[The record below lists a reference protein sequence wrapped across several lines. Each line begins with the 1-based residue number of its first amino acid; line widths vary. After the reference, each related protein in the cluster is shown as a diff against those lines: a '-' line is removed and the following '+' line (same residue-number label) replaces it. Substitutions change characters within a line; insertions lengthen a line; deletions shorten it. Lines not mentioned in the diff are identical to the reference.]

1 MRQRILATSNVA
13 QLTGVM
19 KLVAASK
26 LKGVE
31 TRLMAGRP
39 FGEGLMNSV
48 SFKIEVDPEHP
59 DYNHD
64 VATTEPKK
72 VMFMVVTT
80 DRGLCG
86 GVNSQII
93 RAARTEYKRYTDAGH
108 DCSVRDSPACQR
120 CGCVRGARPSSAY
133 LCFGRQMFVLG
144 EKGRSGLFRTHANS
158 LVRVVD
164 NAFDKD
170 VTFNL
175 AAAIAGYAVEE
186 DFNEMIMLYNH
197 YENPARF
204 AVTCRSFPKI
214 SGLRTLSL
222 FVHSRH
228 SCLCRGCGPHAWL
241 SACCVWPP
249 LTGHD
254 VIGLRACF
262 HRNSR
267 GPSPRHLPQLGGRA
281 RGQRG
286 GLGEHGGVRYGRLPV
301 RRPAR
306 VAVLRNGV
314 ADDCHGQCYQ
324 QRHGDGGALHVV
336 VQPRSPGKD
345 YHGACGDYLRRRV
358 AQLWHGGGLSCGNR
372 CSVVWSCCSLVF
384 GARGKRWPRVAGVC
398 SCECEALRHRS
409 LVFIMLCCGECSV
422 DGHLVFLHGWA
433 GCDMPFAAASVA
445 AMHSV
450 IGRAWERVES
460 NTRSFD
466 FRLLNLLHSLKLVCH
481 RPPRFR
487 CVLFPLRCQFI
498 CCVLLC
504 EHSCHI

>member
-1 MRQRILATSNVA
+1 MFANTMRSVARAATPLARSAPVARPSVPGMASRGMAVNLYDLRQRILATSNVA

-59 DYNHD
+59 DYNPD
-64 VATTEPKK
+64 VATAEPKK

-108 DCSVRDSPACQR
+108 DCS
-120 CGCVRGARPSSAY
+120 
-133 LCFGRQMFVLG
+133 MFVLG

-164 NAFDKD
+164 SAFDKD

-214 SGLRTLSL
+214 SGLPVGHRPAIFHNWEVEPEDNEEALANMEEYAMAGSLYGALLESQCCEMASRMTAMDSATSNATEMVERFTLL
-222 FVHSRH
+222 Y
-228 SCLCRGCGPHAWL
+228 
-241 SACCVWPP
+241 
-249 LTGHD
+249 
-254 VIGLRACF
+254 
-262 HRNSR
+262 N
-267 GPSPRHLPQLGGRA
+267 RA
-281 RGQRG
+281 RQAKITTE
-286 GLGEHGGVRYGRLPV
+286 LVEIIS
-301 RRPAR
+301 
-306 VAVLRNGV
+306 
-314 ADDCHGQCYQ
+314 
-324 QRHGDGGALHVV
+324 GAE
-336 VQPRSPGKD
+336 
-345 YHGACGDYLRRRV
+345 
-358 AQLWHGGGLSCGNR
+358 
-372 CSVVWSCCSLVF
+372 SLNS
-384 GARGKRWPRVAGVC
+384 GM
-398 SCECEALRHRS
+398 EE
-409 LVFIMLCCGECSV
+409 
-422 DGHLVFLHGWA
+422 D
-433 GCDMPFAAASVA
+433 
-445 AMHSV
+445 
-450 IGRAWERVES
+450 
-460 NTRSFD
+460 
-466 FRLLNLLHSLKLVCH
+466 
-481 RPPRFR
+481 
-487 CVLFPLRCQFI
+487 
-498 CCVLLC
+498 
-504 EHSCHI
+504 